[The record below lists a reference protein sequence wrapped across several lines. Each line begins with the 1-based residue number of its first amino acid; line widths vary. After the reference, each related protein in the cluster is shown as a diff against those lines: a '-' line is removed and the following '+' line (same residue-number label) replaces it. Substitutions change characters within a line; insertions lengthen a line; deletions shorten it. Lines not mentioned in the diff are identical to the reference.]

1 MNKNSR
7 PINVGIGDL
16 MGFAWPITAVASITH
31 RIAGVV
37 LFVGVGFALFA
48 LEVSLADES
57 GFNRLKALIASP
69 FGKFVTWGLLSA
81 LAYHFVAG
89 IKHLIMDAGVG
100 ETLKGG
106 IIAARMTMFVSVVLM
121 VLAAIWVIRV

>member
-1 MNKNSR
+1 MNKKSR

-16 MGFAWPITAVASITH
+16 LGFAWPVTAIASIAH

-37 LFVGVGFALFA
+37 LFVGIGFALFA
-48 LEVSLADES
+48 LEMSLADEQ
-57 GFNRLKALIASP
+57 GFNGLKGLIVSP
-69 FGKFVTWGLLSA
+69 LGKFITWGLLAA
-81 LAYHFVAG
+81 LAYHLVAG

-106 IIAARMTMFVSVVLM
+106 VIAARVTIFLAAALI
-121 VLAAIWVIRV
+121 VLAAIWVIRG

>member
-1 MNKNSR
+1 MNKKSR

-16 MGFAWPITAVASITH
+16 LGFAWPVTAVASIAH

-37 LFVGVGFALFA
+37 LFVGIGFALFA
-48 LEVSLADES
+48 LEMSLTDEQ
-57 GFNRLKALIASP
+57 GFNGLKGLIVSP
-69 FGKFVTWGLLSA
+69 LGKFITWGLLAA
-81 LAYHFVAG
+81 LAYHLVAG

-106 IIAARMTMFVSVVLM
+106 VIAARVTIFLAAALI
-121 VLAAIWVIRV
+121 VLAAVWVFRG

>member
-1 MNKNSR
+1 MNKKSR

-16 MGFAWPITAVASITH
+16 LGFAWPVTAIASIAH

-37 LFVGVGFALFA
+37 LFVGIGFALFA
-48 LEVSLADES
+48 LEMSLTDEQ
-57 GFNRLKALIASP
+57 GFNGLKGLIVSP
-69 FGKFVTWGLLSA
+69 LGKFITWGLLAA
-81 LAYHFVAG
+81 LAYHLVAG

-106 IIAARMTMFVSVVLM
+106 VIAARVTIFLAAALI
-121 VLAAIWVIRV
+121 VLAAIWVIRG

>member
-1 MNKNSR
+1 MNKKSR

-16 MGFAWPITAVASITH
+16 LGFAWPVTAVASIAH

-37 LFVGVGFALFA
+37 LFVGIGFALFA
-48 LEVSLADES
+48 LEMSLTDEQ
-57 GFNRLKALIASP
+57 GFNGLKGLIVSP
-69 FGKFVTWGLLSA
+69 LGKFITWGLLAA
-81 LAYHFVAG
+81 LAYHLVAG

-106 IIAARMTMFVSVVLM
+106 VIAARVTIFLAAALI
-121 VLAAIWVIRV
+121 VLAAIWVIRG